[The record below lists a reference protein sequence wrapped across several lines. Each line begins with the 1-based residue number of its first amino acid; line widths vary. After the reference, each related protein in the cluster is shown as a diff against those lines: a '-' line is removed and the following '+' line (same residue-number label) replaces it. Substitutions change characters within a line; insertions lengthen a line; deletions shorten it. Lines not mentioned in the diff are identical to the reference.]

1 MIESLEY
8 ITAEMDE
15 KLDTKLESVPDNELT
30 CPENEEVES
39 FCKKYYKGEFSIFSF
54 YIDNLQFFFCLCIWF
69 GAILLSIKHR

>member
-15 KLDTKLESVPDNELT
+15 KLDMKLEFVPHNELT

-54 YIDNLQFFFCLCIWF
+54 
-69 GAILLSIKHR
+69 